1 MKQGIYTGISNEE
14 YHGGVGYSKSQLD
27 MVAAA
32 PGLLDW
38 SKKAPRDNSSTASTL
53 GTALHT
59 LLLEPEL
66 FSQQFV
72 CEPKGTERRSNVG
85 KANAQLFED
94 EAKRLGQQILKIEDL
109 DMLHAQ
115 ADSVMAHPEARALL
129 ESKVGKAELSAYWI
143 DPDTGLL
150 CRCRPDWWA
159 YPEVIV
165 DVKTTDYPA
174 AYPFG
179 KSVMDYR
186 YHVQDAFYTDGCTIA
201 SGTQIEEFLF
211 LAVGKKREMGRYP
224 VHLHRLAPRAKDLG
238 RALYRQDL
246 NTIAACQDQIGPAT
260 GAWPAIEHLDL
271 PAYAYN
277 NYQD

>member
-1 MKQGIYTGISNEE
+1 MKQGIYEGISNED
-14 YHGGVGYSKSQLD
+14 YHSGEGYSKSQLD
-27 MVAAA
+27 MVAES
-32 PGLLDW
+32 PGLLGW
-38 SKKAPRDNSSTASTL
+38 AKKAPRDISSKASNL

-66 FSQQFV
+66 FSKQFV
-72 CEPKGTERRSNVG
+72 CEPVGTERKSNVG

-94 EAKRLGQQILKIEDL
+94 EVARLGQSILKIEEL

-129 ESKVGKAELSAYWI
+129 ESKVGKAELSAYWT
-143 DPDTGLL
+143 DPETGLL

-179 KSVMDYR
+179 KSVFDYR
-186 YHVQDAFYTDGCTIA
+186 YHVQDSFYTDGCSIA
-201 SGTQIEEFLF
+201 SGTQVDEFLF

-238 RALYRQDL
+238 RHLYQQDL
-246 NTIAACQDQIGPAT
+246 NTIVSCTEHIGSDASL
-260 GAWPAIEHLDL
+260 WPAIEHLDL
-271 PAYAYN
+271 PDYAYN
-277 NYQD
+277 RQS